1 MKMILVLWVL
11 SANPAG
17 HGAAASRDF
26 APYENFQRSISGSGW
41 SYHFDFSIFTFKK
54 NRKCT
59 RFEQLKRKYGNTSGG
74 G

>member
-11 SANPAG
+11 SCRLSCY
-17 HGAAASRDF
+17 GAAASRDF
-26 APYENFQRSISGSGW
+26 TPYENFPRSISGSGW